1 MSTSHG
7 IFRIFAAG
15 RRALSTMLQQQAST
29 CFVPSILARVCTFA
43 ICVSHQPRSHKRN
56 AKHLG

>member
-29 CFVPSILARVCTFA
+29 CFVPSILAPVCTFG
-43 ICVSHQPRSHKRN
+43 ICVSHQQRSRKRR
-56 AKHLG
+56 